1 MPDSA
6 PLPTFALTYPQL
18 MNQAADLGYDAAEQ
32 QRLRAAYELAARLV
46 DGIYRKEGAPFLCHV
61 VRTASIVMTETRDA
75 DVVLASLVH
84 AAYFLH
90 CFDGSRRRGPRAAD
104 RALLRETLGPG
115 VESLVAEY
123 ATLPW
128 GTEDAI
134 ARHREALDRLSPQT
148 RKALLLSLANELEDH
163 LDLAPAYAKG
173 EPHGDRA
180 MPLGEACAELASALG
195 HPDLAAHLLATMGA
209 CRQARVSES
218 LQREFDGSYELRD
231 RLWMANPVERAGS
244 ALRRWRRARG

>member
-6 PLPTFALTYPQL
+6 SVPTFALTYPQL
-18 MNQAADLGYDAAEQ
+18 MNQAAELGCDAAEQ
-32 QRLRAAYELAARLV
+32 QRLRAGYELAARLV

-61 VRTASIVMTETRDA
+61 VRTASIVMTETRDS

-104 RALLRETLGPG
+104 RAQLRSTLGPE
-115 VESLVAEY
+115 VESLVGEY
-123 ATLPW
+123 TTLAW

-134 ARHREALDRLSPQT
+134 AGHREALDHHSPQT

-163 LDLAPAYAKG
+163 LDAAPAYAKD
-173 EPHGDRA
+173 EPHGEAA
-180 MPLGEACAELASALG
+180 MPLGTACADLAEALG
-195 HPDLAAHLLATMGA
+195 HPNLAAHLKATMTA

-218 LQREFDGSYELRD
+218 LQRDFDGSYELRD
-231 RLWMANPVERAGS
+231 RLWMANPVERVGS
-244 ALRRWRRARG
+244 ALRRRRRTRA